1 MSYGRLKKI
10 HAQKPFEILLLCC
23 SSTWSHVAPGVSEPF
38 VLKGTAQS
46 VPGGTVLAHAE
57 GHVCGS
63 AGSSVKLENAN
74 ARIWGQPGVSLP
86 LPGT

>member
-1 MSYGRLKKI
+1 MSYGCLKKI

-23 SSTWSHVAPGVSEPF
+23 SSKWSHVAPCVSEPF
-38 VLKGTAQS
+38 ILKGTAQS
-46 VPGGTVLAHAE
+46 VPSRAVLAHAE

-74 ARIWGQPGVSLP
+74 ARIWGQPGVSLA